1 MSAFQVH
8 RSFPVGEGGKAD
20 RREAGGIIDK
30 GGVGGFTTPEVD

>member
-1 MSAFQVH
+1 MMSPFQVH

-30 GGVGGFTTPEVD
+30 GGSGDSLVPK